1 MTFEHVGWLV
11 INILLPFFLPL
22 IGILPFKILPL
33 PLGVEVRF
41 IALVKDGQLCWAAIA
56 MGASALFEYFNA
68 SRENFATFSY
78 NGSLLLGLSL
88 IIFLAVVLAAG
99 GAVFNTK
106 YLKPPYSLRCWVT
119 HYKTLSGSFI
129 VSVLTAILSSV
140 LHFAI

>member
-1 MTFEHVGWLV
+1 MTFEHLGWLV

-68 SRENFATFSY
+68 SRENLATFPQ
-78 NGSLLLGLSL
+78 GGALLFVLSL
-88 IIFLAVVLAAG
+88 MMFLAVGLAAG

-106 YLKPPYSLRCWVT
+106 YLRPPYSFKGWVT
-119 HYKTLSGSFI
+119 HYKTLIGSFI
-129 VSVLTAILSSV
+129 VSVLTALLSSI
-140 LHFAI
+140 LHFVI

>member
-22 IGILPFKILPL
+22 LGILPFKILPL
-33 PLGVEVRF
+33 PLGVEVKF

-78 NGSLLLGLSL
+78 NGLLLLGLSL
-88 IIFLAVVLAAG
+88 IMFLAVVLEAG

-106 YLKPPYSLRCWVT
+106 YLMAPYSLKAWVT
-119 HYKTLSGSFI
+119 HYKTLCGSLI
-129 VSVLTAILSSV
+129 VSVLTALLSSI
-140 LHFAI
+140 LHFVI

>member
-22 IGILPFKILPL
+22 LGILPFKILPL

-68 SRENFATFSY
+68 SRENLAAFSY
-78 NGSLLLGLSL
+78 NGSLLFVLSL
-88 IIFLAVVLAAG
+88 AMFLAVGLAAG
-99 GAVFNTK
+99 GAIFNTE
-106 YLKPPYSLRCWVT
+106 YLTSPYSLKNWMC
-119 HYKTLSGSFI
+119 HYKTLIGSFI
-129 VSVLTAILSSV
+129 VSVLTAIFSSA
-140 LHFAI
+140 LHFVI